1 MSEEAQEMCEY
12 LEEHNYISKNKSL
25 SKQKELSIERAEC
38 IANKHNSL
46 IEELQQE
53 NTQLKENWDKLEEYC
68 KNYAY
73 WVKDNVDMFKVWKT
87 FHLVL
92 DKMKELKE
100 SEVEYEIQENANKEL
115 IDVET
120 REIQEIEDTASAE
133 NNVEDTT
140 TEGPAF

>member
-53 NTQLKENWDKLEEYC
+53 NTQLKENWDKLEEWIREVDLLHFN
-68 KNYAY
+68 KNILLE
-73 WVKDNVDMFKVWKT
+73 KIE
-87 FHLVL
+87 
-92 DKMKELKE
+92 ELKG
-100 SEVEYEIQENANKEL
+100 SGTK
-115 IDVET
+115 
-120 REIQEIEDTASAE
+120 
-133 NNVEDTT
+133 
-140 TEGPAF
+140 

>member
-100 SEVEYEIQENANKEL
+100 SEDK
-115 IDVET
+115 
-120 REIQEIEDTASAE
+120 
-133 NNVEDTT
+133 
-140 TEGPAF
+140 